1 MEMEMKF
8 FAFQQNNS
16 GGSFDHNPDE
26 GIGIVVWVE
35 AVDAA
40 HANARAELIG
50 LYFYGCRNGMD
61 CSCCGDRWSEA
72 SEWMNEAG
80 NSPTLYGEEWRAV
93 DEGEEPTLDW
103 NIPSYIHRMDG
114 SFKAAKKVSA

>member
-1 MEMEMKF
+1 MEMDMDTKF
-8 FAFQQNNS
+8 FAFRQNNS
-16 GGSFDHNPDE
+16 GGSFDHKPAE

-35 AVDAA
+35 AVDEA

-50 LYFYGCRNGMD
+50 LYFDGCRNGMD

-72 SEWMNEAG
+72 YSRDGSDRPE
-80 NSPTLYGEEWRAV
+80 LYGVAWRAV

-114 SFKAAKKVSA
+114 GFKAAKKVSA